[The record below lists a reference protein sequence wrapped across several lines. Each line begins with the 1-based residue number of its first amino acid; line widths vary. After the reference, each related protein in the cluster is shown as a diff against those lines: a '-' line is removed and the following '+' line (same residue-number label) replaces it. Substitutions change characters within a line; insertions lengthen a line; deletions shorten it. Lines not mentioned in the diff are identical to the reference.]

1 MSDNK
6 SLARIVKKS
15 LPEAQLEVVCPYV
28 IAEAGVNHEG
38 SLDLAFRLID
48 EAKSGGADAIKFQTY
63 RADSIAVKDSPAYWD
78 TQKEPTESQ
87 YLLFKKYDTFWK
99 DEYEKLKN
107 RCVDNDIEFLSTP
120 FDLDS
125 AKFLNEL
132 MEVFKISSSDITNRP
147 FIEQIAD
154 FNKPILLSTG
164 ASNKNEIDEAL
175 SWIRPGKVTTSLM
188 HCVLNYPTRD
198 EDANLN
204 MITDLKKCYPDNV
217 IGYSDHTLPGDMHIL
232 EIASL
237 LGAEI
242 LEKHFTHD
250 KKLPGNDH
258 YHAMDKSDL
267 AKLRLRLDRLNLLG
281 GSSSKACL
289 ESEAP
294 ARQHARRSL
303 VAQTQILAG
312 TTIKDEHLTWKR
324 PASGISPREIKE
336 VIGKVAKVDIGEDE
350 LLLWEMIQ

>member
-1 MSDNK
+1 
-6 SLARIVKKS
+6 
-15 LPEAQLEVVCPYV
+15 
-28 IAEAGVNHEG
+28 
-38 SLDLAFRLID
+38 
-48 EAKSGGADAIKFQTY
+48 
-63 RADSIAVKDSPAYWD
+63 
-78 TQKEPTESQ
+78 
-87 YLLFKKYDTFWK
+87 
-99 DEYEKLKN
+99 
-107 RCVDNDIEFLSTP
+107 
-120 FDLDS
+120 
-125 AKFLNEL
+125 

-164 ASNKNEIDEAL
+164 ASNKDEIDEAL

-204 MITDLKKCYPDNV
+204 MITDLKNCYPDNV

-232 EIASL
+232 EIATL

-267 AKLRLRLDRLNLLG
+267 AKLRLRLGRLKLLG
-281 GSSSKACL
+281 GSSSKVCL

-303 VAQTQILAG
+303 VARTQILAG

-324 PASGISPREIKE
+324 PASGISPREIKD
-336 VIGKVAKVDIGEDE
+336 VIGQVAKVDICEDE
-350 LLLWEMIQ
+350 LLLWAMIQ